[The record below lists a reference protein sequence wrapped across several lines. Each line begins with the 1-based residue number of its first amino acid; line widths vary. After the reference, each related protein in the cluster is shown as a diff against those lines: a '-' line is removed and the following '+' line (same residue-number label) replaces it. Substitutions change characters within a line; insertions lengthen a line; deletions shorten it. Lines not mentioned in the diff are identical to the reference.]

1 MTGTKSREPLAATD
15 VLRIFDDACIDRL
28 AERLPAGAN
37 RKRFAEG
44 IREAACIY
52 AKDARTPTHSELHTE
67 ITALYHAAERKRY
80 GQVAA
85 LLEKLPSKA
94 SELLNKRATRL
105 SLELPTSDYLRDAT
119 TQQTASEAVLRL
131 CQHGGQ
137 YIEGRRRPSGKRSLT
152 WRPLLVATK
161 AHRNSPTRISLP
173 AGGRY
178 PRGGRRDA
186 ERSFI
191 IFLQMAWLEA
201 TGKRP
206 SLAANPARPGP
217 FVRMV
222 RKCLKLVGAGHADA
236 VGLINELN
244 RWRKEAE
251 RKTSVPKIQR
261 RAVRPEN

>member
-67 ITALYHAAERKRY
+67 ITALYRAAERKRY

-85 LLEKLPSKA
+85 LLEKLSSKA

-131 CQHGGQ
+131 CQYGGQ
-137 YIEGRRRPSGKRSLT
+137 YIE
-152 WRPLLVATK
+152 
-161 AHRNSPTRISLP
+161 
-173 AGGRY
+173 
-178 PRGGRRDA
+178 
-186 ERSFI
+186 
-191 IFLQMAWLEA
+191 
-201 TGKRP
+201 
-206 SLAANPARPGP
+206 
-217 FVRMV
+217 V

-251 RKTSVPKIQR
+251 RLACQKYRDGLSGPKTRTS
-261 RAVRPEN
+261 AVAF

>member
-37 RKRFAEG
+37 RKHFAEG

-67 ITALYHAAERKRY
+67 ITALYRAAERKRY

-85 LLEKLPSKA
+85 LLEKLSSKA
-94 SELLNKRATRL
+94 SDLLNKRATRL
-105 SLELPTSDYLRDAT
+105 SLELPTSDYLRDGT

-131 CQHGGQ
+131 CQYGGQ

-186 ERSFI
+186 ERTFI
-191 IFLQMAWLEA
+191 IFLQLAWLEA
-201 TGKRP
+201 TGKQP

>member
-1 MTGTKSREPLAATD
+1 VPKARHPIEEAEIP
-15 VLRIFDDACIDRL
+15 RIFDDACIKEL
-28 AERLPAGAN
+28 AITGLPAGADL
-37 RKRFAEG
+37 KRFAEG
-44 IREAACIY
+44 VREAARLY
-52 AKDARTPTHSELHTE
+52 AKDARAPTDSKVHTE
-67 ITALYHAAERKRY
+67 ITALYRAAERKRY

-85 LLEKLPSKA
+85 LLEKLSPKA

-105 SLELPTSDYLRDAT
+105 SFELPTSDDLRDGT
-119 TQQTASEAVLRL
+119 RQQTASEAVLRL
-131 CQHGGQ
+131 CQYGGQ
-137 YIEGRRRPSGKRSLT
+137 YIEGRQRPSGKRSRT
-152 WRPLLVATK
+152 WRALLVATK

-186 ERSFI
+186 ERTFI
-191 IFLQMAWLEA
+191 IFLQIASLEA
-201 TGKRP
+201 TDKRP

-251 RKTSVPKIQR
+251 RKTSVPKTQR